1 MRRHLRPDWPHAGDL
16 RRWCVGVV
24 VSSKG
29 SRLEA
34 VLVSATGQGLDLR
47 AETAGRKTAQACAEI
62 ASMFGQLSAAG
73 QAPSTSITAL
83 RAQLADAQA
92 DLVNELLAETGVAP
106 NRVLAVGIQ
115 DPGLWH
121 SQATGAG
128 GYLGLCDGA
137 RLAES
142 TGLNVIDAF
151 ADRDLA
157 LGGLG
162 GPVTAVAQWLLLRA
176 PDRNRVLLDLG
187 RSVRMSY
194 FPAAREPNAQARI
207 LAFDVGPGMRL
218 LDLLT
223 HRLTGGQH
231 RFDPG
236 GRLAVQGRQIGELV
250 DHWLADPYFERPL
263 PRWHPHGVR
272 PERFLTESLQMAVQR
287 HWSIQDLLC
296 SATHFIAET
305 VSRAIRRRLPDDAK
319 VGQMVLTGGGQH
331 NGMLL
336 REIASRLPEIPMV
349 RIGELGIDS
358 GALDAAAVAVLALMF
373 LDQVPANPTAV
384 TGAEPPRVLGRIT
397 SGSPQNWQRLLQ
409 ELTGI
414 QPVVRPL
421 RSAI

>member
-1 MRRHLRPDWPHAGDL
+1 MPRHLRPNWPHVDDP
-16 RRWCVGVV
+16 RRWCAGVV
-24 VSSKG
+24 LSG
-29 SRLEA
+29 TCNRLEA
-34 VLVSATGQGLDLR
+34 VLVTATGQGLDLR
-47 AETAGRKTAQACAEI
+47 LETAGSKTIQGCAEI

-73 QAPSTSITAL
+73 QASSPSIAAL

-92 DLVNELLAETGVAP
+92 GLVNELLAETGVAP
-106 NRVLAVGIQ
+106 NRVLAIGTQ

-121 SQATGAG
+121 GQATGAG

-157 LGGLG
+157 LGGQG

-176 PDRNRVLLDLG
+176 PNRNRVLLDLG
-187 RSVRMSY
+187 RTVRMSY
-194 FPAAREPNAQARI
+194 LPAAREPNAQARI

-236 GRLAVQGRQIGELV
+236 GRLAVQGRQIGDLV

-272 PERFLTESLQMAVQR
+272 PERFLTDSLQMAVQWR
-287 HWSIQDLLC
+287 WSIRDLLC

-305 VSRAIRRRLPDDAK
+305 VSQAVRRRLPDDANIE
-319 VGQMVLTGGGQH
+319 QIVLTGGGQH

-336 REIASRLPEIPMV
+336 REIGSRLPGMPLT
-349 RIGELGIDS
+349 RIGELGIDGGS
-358 GALDAAAVAVLALMF
+358 LEAAAVAVLALMF
-373 LDQVPANPTAV
+373 LDQIPANPTGV
-384 TGAEPPRVLGRIT
+384 TGAAPPRVLGRIT
-397 SGSPQNWQRLLQ
+397 PGSPQNWQRLMH
-409 ELTGI
+409 ELTGVR
-414 QPVVRPL
+414 PVIRPL

>member
-1 MRRHLRPDWPHAGDL
+1 MPTHLRLDRPRAADL

-24 VSSKG
+24 VSANC

-34 VLVSATGQGLDLR
+34 ALVTATGHGLVQG
-47 AETAGRKTAQACAEI
+47 C
-62 ASMFGQLSAAG
+62 GQLASLFVQLAAAG
-73 QAPSTSITAL
+73 QGSSSSNTAL
-83 RAQLADAQA
+83 PVQLADEAGG
-92 DLVNELLAETGVAP
+92 LVNELLAETGVAP
-106 NRVLAVGIQ
+106 NRVLAIGVQ

-121 SQATGAG
+121 GQATGAG
-128 GYLGLCDGA
+128 GHFGLCNGA

-157 LGGLG
+157 LGGQG
-162 GPVTAVAQWLLLRA
+162 GPVIAVAQWLLLRA
-176 PDRNRVLLDLG
+176 EDCHRVLLDLG
-187 RSVRMSY
+187 RSARMS
-194 FPAAREPNAQARI
+194 FLPAAREPGAQARI

-223 HRLTGGQH
+223 QRLTGGRH

-236 GRLAVQGRQIGELV
+236 GRLAVQGGQIGELV
-250 DHWLADPYFERPL
+250 EHWLADPYFERPL

-287 HWSIQDLLC
+287 RWSIRDLLC

-305 VSRAIRRRLPDDAK
+305 VSRAVRRRLPDDARI
-319 VGQMVLTGGGQH
+319 GQMVVTGGGRH

-336 REIASRLPEIPMV
+336 REIASRLPDTPVV
-349 RIGELGIDS
+349 RIGELGMESD
-358 GALDAAAVAVLALMF
+358 ALDAAAAAVLALMF
-373 LDQVPANPTAV
+373 LDRVPANPTAV
-384 TGAEPPRVLGRIT
+384 TGAECPRVLGRIT
-397 SGSPQNWQRLLQ
+397 PGSPQNWRRLLEQ
-409 ELTGI
+409 LTGS
-414 QPVVRPL
+414 QPAVRPL